1 MGDKEEEKDHEMDAE
16 STPAK
21 SEYNYISMRHCLKRI
36 YKAC

>member
-1 MGDKEEEKDHEMDAE
+1 MGHKDDGKEPDIDGE
-16 STPAK
+16 STPTK